1 MLAEVLPLRCWPVH
15 FGERAYPFTLCSLI
29 RRIVMSSPNLSV
41 QLLLGLDGFISLSF
55 KKSSDCSLLVLSS

>member
-41 QLLLGLDGFISLSF
+41 QLLLALGWVYFF
-55 KKSSDCSLLVLSS
+55 VF